1 MIRRA
6 DVFTAAIQGNYGK
19 PRPVVVIQSDLLEA
33 LNSVVVCPI
42 TSATQE
48 LDFRVMVEPDSS
60 NGLHKRSQVMTDKIL
75 TLPRSKLGQRLG
87 RLARTEMVEINR
99 ALLMVMGLS

>member
-6 DVFTAAIQGNYGK
+6 DVFTAAIQGDYGK

-33 LNSVVVCPI
+33 LNSVMVCPI
-42 TSATQE
+42 TSAVQDV
-48 LDFRVMVEPDSS
+48 DFRVTIEPDAS
-60 NGLHKRSQVMTDKIL
+60 NGLRKPSQVMTDKIL
-75 TLPRSKLGQRLG
+75 TLPRAKLGQRLG
-87 RLARTEMVEINR
+87 RLDHQKMIEVNR